1 MPASPMPANRSR
13 PWIRRVLLTM
23 ATLAGLALAV
33 AGWIAATFDPYAG
46 KPALV
51 EGVLGR

>member
-13 PWIRRVLLTM
+13 PWIRRVLLAM
-23 ATLAGLALAV
+23 AALAV

-46 KPALV
+46 RPALV
-51 EGVLGR
+51 ESVLGR